1 MLINYHAFIYN
12 IWILEFMKINNKIPW
27 GLATGTLGITIVGAF
42 NGTAL
47 LGLVSITAGA
57 LALVTALLAKQQIEK
72 KKLKP
77 ELALELK

>member
-1 MLINYHAFIYN
+1 MLRYYHSFICK
-12 IWILEFMKINNKIPW
+12 ILISQIKKINNKIPW
-27 GLATGTLGITIVGAF
+27 GLATRTLGITIAGAF

-47 LGLVSITAGA
+47 LALASITGGA
-57 LALVTALLAKQQIEK
+57 LALVTALLAKQEIEK